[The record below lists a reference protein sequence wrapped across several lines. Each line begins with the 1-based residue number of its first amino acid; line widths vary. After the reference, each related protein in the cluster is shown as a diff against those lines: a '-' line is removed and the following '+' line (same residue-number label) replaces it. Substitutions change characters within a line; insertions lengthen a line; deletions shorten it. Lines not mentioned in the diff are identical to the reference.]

1 MYRQSVAAIR
11 VVSETPHRLEAR
23 WRRDRRKAKIKV
35 SSTNGFFSGPGPKIF
50 AHRGASAS
58 APENTLE
65 SFRLAREQGAPY
77 LEMDVHLS
85 ADGAPVIIH
94 DNSVSR
100 TTGRR
105 GRVENM
111 TLSELRNLDAGYKF
125 STDYG
130 RTFPYRAKGLTIP
143 TLDEVLSTFPRTGV
157 TLELKRTR
165 NGVERAVASMLAR
178 HSAEDRVIVAS
189 HDHEILARFRQVAPT
204 VATSFSKNEVRD
216 FLARLRDGK
225 LAGYRAP
232 GVAFQ
237 VPEYKGLRRVVSKPV
252 IEAVHAFGVE
262 VHVWTVN
269 EPVHITRL
277 LEWGVDGIMTDDP
290 ARAFA
295 NVSALQSSAV
305 LRDSS
310 HAI

>member
-1 MYRQSVAAIR
+1 M
-11 VVSETPHRLEAR
+11 
-23 WRRDRRKAKIKV
+23 
-35 SSTNGFFSGPGPKIF
+35 SSNNGFFSGPGPRVF

-65 SFRLAREQGAPY
+65 AFHLALEQGAPY

-85 ADGAPVIIH
+85 ADGEPVIIH

-111 TLSELRNLDAGYKF
+111 TLGELRQLDAGYKF

-130 RTFPYRAKGLTIP
+130 RTFPYRGKGLKIP
-143 TLDEVLSTFPRTGV
+143 TLEEVLTTFPRTGI
-157 TLELKRTR
+157 TLEIKRTR
-165 NGVERAVASMLAR
+165 DGVEHSVARMLAK
-178 HSAEDRVIVAS
+178 HGAEERVIVAS
-189 HDHEILARFRQVAPT
+189 HEHDILERFRRIAPA
-204 VATSFSKNEVRD
+204 VATSFSKDEVRE
-216 FLARLRDGK
+216 FLGRLRSGD
-225 LAGYRAP
+225 LDGYRAP

-237 VPEYKGLRRVVSKPV
+237 VPEYNGLRRVVSKAV
-252 IEAVHAFGVE
+252 IEAVHQFDVE

-277 LEWGVDGIMTDDP
+277 LDWGVDGIMTDDP

-295 NVSALQSSAV
+295 NVSVLKDYAR
-305 LRDSS
+305 LRDST
-310 HAI
+310 HAP